1 MIQNLFL
8 NILEISLIMS
18 VVILI
23 MYAITPILDKKYVAR
38 WKYYVWLVIT
48 IRLLIPIT
56 YTIPD
61 APFHVSAVQIS
72 PESNHLNELLTND
85 IISDEIQSPKV
96 IENQNE
102 KKESFFDEMSL
113 LHIGTVLWVVGAL
126 LFSFY
131 HVFGYIIFVKNIKR
145 WSIEAGP
152 NERKI
157 FSELKG
163 SLGIKRKVSLR
174 KSTKIQSPMMFGM
187 FKPTVVIPCI
197 EYSETDLYLILKHE
211 LIHYKRHDI
220 ELKVMLFIVRTLYW
234 FNPFVHL
241 MSKKFDETIEMI
253 CDEYVI
259 SGKDSIYKKRYME
272 TILHSIKQPSNRKS
286 VFTSNFNGGIK
297 IVKKR
302 FQNITFSGNKKKG
315 ITVLAIFLV
324 CCMASSSLV
333 VFGADGKI
341 IDNES
346 LKVKAAEQGK
356 VESQET
362 KKINEKIVG
371 ILAEPQPNAQLE
383 KIIVEYLQIPN
394 EFLETTKYYYNY
406 VDLDEDGNEEIFT
419 VLMGPYTSGTGGSTA
434 LLLKQ
439 QDTGEWQVKQEFT
452 LIQTPIIISDKVTNG
467 NKEIIVM
474 NAGGGAKG
482 NYVVLS
488 TKGDSYTA
496 VNEGTV
502 IQGLEGVTGKAI
514 ISNDL
519 LKDMEDG
526 KALYLHKE

>member
-18 VVILI
+18 FFILI
-23 MYAITPILDKKYVAR
+23 TYAITPILDKKYVAR

-56 YTIPD
+56 FTIPD

-72 PESNHLNELLTND
+72 EANIRNELLLSKDVIN
-85 IISDEIQSPKV
+85 DEIQSSKV
-96 IENQNE
+96 VENQSK
-102 KKESFFDEMSL
+102 KKENYLDEISL
-113 LHIGTVLWVVGAL
+113 VHIGIVLWIIGAFIFL
-126 LFSFY
+126 FY
-131 HVFGYIIFVKNIKR
+131 HLFGYITFVKSIKR
-145 WSIEAGP
+145 WSIDASP
-152 NERKI
+152 NKRKVFAKI
-157 FSELKG
+157 KDN
-163 SLGIKRKVSLR
+163 LGIKRKVNLR
-174 KSTKIQSPMMFGM
+174 QSTMIQSPMMLGI
-187 FKPTVVIPCI
+187 FKPTVLIPCI
-197 EYSETDLYLILKHE
+197 EYSETDLYLIIKHE
-211 LIHYKRHDI
+211 LVHFKRHDI
-220 ELKVMLFIVRTLYW
+220 ELKVILFIVRTLYW

-259 SGKDSIYKKRYME
+259 SGDDSIYKKRYME
-272 TILHSIKQPSNRKS
+272 TILHSIEQQSLRKS

-302 FQNITFSGNKKKG
+302 FQNIVLSGRKKKG
-315 ITVLAIFLV
+315 ITVLAVFLV
-324 CCMASSSLV
+324 CCLTSSSLV

-346 LKVKAAEQGK
+346 LRVKAAEQGK
-356 VESQET
+356 VTSQET
-362 KKINEKIVG
+362 KKSNEKIVG
-371 ILAEPQPNAQLE
+371 ILAESKPNAHLE
-383 KIIVEYLQIPN
+383 KSIIEYLKIPD

-406 VDLDEDGNEEIFT
+406 VDLNQDGNEEIFT
-419 VLMGPYTSGTGGSTA
+419 VVMGPYTSGTGGSTA
-434 LLLKQ
+434 LLLKRE
-439 QDTGEWQVKQEFT
+439 DSIEWQVKQEFT

-467 NKEIIVM
+467 NKEIVVM
-474 NAGGGAKG
+474 NSGGGAKG
-482 NYVVLS
+482 NYVALS
-488 TKGDSYTA
+488 TKGDKYTS

-514 ISNDL
+514 INNDL

>member
-1 MIQNLFL
+1 MIQKLFL

-18 VVILI
+18 VFILI
-23 MYAITPILDKKYVAR
+23 MYALTPILDKKYVPR

-56 YTIPD
+56 YTIPE

-72 PESNHLNELLTND
+72 PDGNIRNELLSND
-85 IISDEIQSPKV
+85 IISNEIKSPMD

-102 KKESFFDEMSL
+102 KKESSINEISIFQ
-113 LHIGTVLWVVGAL
+113 IGTVLWIVGAFI
-126 LFSFY
+126 FSFY
-131 HVFGYIIFVKNIKR
+131 HVFGYLFFVKNIKR
-145 WSIEAGP
+145 WSIEASP
-152 NERKI
+152 IERKV
-157 FSELKG
+157 FAKLKVD
-163 SLGIKRKVSLR
+163 LGIKRKVNLYQ
-174 KSTKIQSPMMFGM
+174 STKIHSPMMLGI
-187 FKPTVVIPCI
+187 FKPTILIPSI
-197 EYSETDLYLILKHE
+197 KYSETDLYLILKHE

-220 ELKVMLFIVRTLYW
+220 ELKVILFIVRTLYW

-241 MSKKFDETIEMI
+241 MSKKFEETIEMI

-259 SGKDSIYKKRYME
+259 SGNDSIYKKRYME
-272 TILHSIKQPSNRKS
+272 TILHSIKQQSMRKN

-297 IVKKR
+297 LVKKR
-302 FQNITFSGNKKKG
+302 FQNITLSGSKKKG
-315 ITVLAIFLV
+315 IAVLAVFLV
-324 CCMASSSLV
+324 CCLASSSLV

-346 LKVKAAEQGK
+346 LRVKAAEQGK
-356 VESQET
+356 VTSQET
-362 KKINEKIVG
+362 KKSNEKIVG
-371 ILAEPQPNAQLE
+371 ILAESKPNANLE
-383 KIIVEYLQIPN
+383 KTIIEYLQIPN

-406 VDLDEDGNEEIFT
+406 VDLDEDGNEEIFA
-419 VLMGPYTSGTGGSTA
+419 VVMGPYTSGTGGSTA
-434 LLLKQ
+434 LLLKRE
-439 QDTGEWQVKQEFT
+439 DNVEWQVKQAFT

-467 NKEIIVM
+467 NKEIVVK
-474 NAGGGAKG
+474 NSGGGAKG

-488 TKGDSYTA
+488 TKGDNYTS

-502 IQGLEGVTGKAI
+502 IQGLEGVTGEAI